1 MIKTLLDGLL
11 KDTESDRIKGAL
23 YTLRLGDL
31 PAVAVS
37 RFPERFFVTL
47 LWGQKYE
54 KVGIHGYDEVRIQPT
69 SYRTRY
75 NSL

>member
-1 MIKTLLDGLL
+1 LLDGLG

-31 PAVAVS
+31 ATVAVS

-47 LWGQKYE
+47 LEGQKYE
-54 KVGIHGYDEVRIQPT
+54 KVGTCGCKELRI
-69 SYRTRY
+69 
-75 NSL
+75 

>member
-1 MIKTLLDGLL
+1 MVKTMLDGLV
-11 KDTESDRIKGAL
+11 KDTDSDCIKGAL

-54 KVGIHGYDEVRIQPT
+54 KVGIRGRGGLQI
-69 SYRTRY
+69 
-75 NSL
+75 

>member
-1 MIKTLLDGLL
+1 MVNTLLDGLL
-11 KDTESDRIKGAL
+11 KDTESDCIKGAL

-31 PAVAVS
+31 PSVAVS

-54 KVGIHGYDEVRIQPT
+54 KVGICGRD
-69 SYRTRY
+69 
-75 NSL
+75 